1 MHNKHYSAFK
11 QIKSISLFHRIIM
24 VIYFRQKNSATG
36 DAALKK
42 TTNGGWR
49 SLENLR
55 GKFKI

>member
-1 MHNKHYSAFK
+1 MG
-11 QIKSISLFHRIIM
+11 
-24 VIYFRQKNSATG
+24 IYFRQKNSAAG

-55 GKFKI
+55 GKFKT